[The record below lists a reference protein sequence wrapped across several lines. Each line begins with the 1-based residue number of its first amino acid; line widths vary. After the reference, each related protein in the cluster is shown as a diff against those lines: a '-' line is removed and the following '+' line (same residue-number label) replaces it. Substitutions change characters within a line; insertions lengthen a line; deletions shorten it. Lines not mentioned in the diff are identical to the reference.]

1 MRGNYGKYTIKCG
14 NLPLYLKVK
23 YMYDCII
30 IGTGAAGVSAA
41 LTLKA
46 LNKNFI
52 IIGNGQLSAKIRAAE
67 KIKNYPGLPCVSG
80 DEMGE
85 IFQKQ
90 LKDAE
95 ISITDGK
102 VTGVYPSED
111 GCFVQCG
118 SESYEAKTVI
128 LATGVEVIKP
138 VKGEAEFLGRGV
150 SYCAVCDGFLYKGK
164 KIAVF
169 LEGSEELSDLQLLT
183 QYAATIHL
191 FTHKKDI
198 EFNAPNVVRESGA
211 ISEIVGG
218 MRVDGVISGGKKI
231 EVDGVFMLKSAV
243 AADSLVHG
251 LKTEGGSVTV
261 DRQGRTNLARVFAA
275 GDCTGRPYQYAKA
288 VGEGNVC
295 AYSVNDYLN
304 ALKK

>member
-1 MRGNYGKYTIKCG
+1 
-14 NLPLYLKVK
+14 
-23 YMYDCII
+23 MYDCII

-52 IIGNGQLSAKIRAAE
+52 IIGNSRLSAKIRAAE
-67 KIKNYPGLPCVSG
+67 KIKNYPGMPNVSG

-95 ISITDGK
+95 ISVTEGK
-102 VTGVYPSED
+102 VTGVYVTED
-111 GCFVQCG
+111 CCFVQCG
-118 SESYEAKTVI
+118 SENYEAKAVI

-138 VKGEAEFLGRGV
+138 VKGETEFLGKGV
-150 SYCAVCDGFLYKGK
+150 SYCAVCDGFLYKDK

-169 LEGSEELSDLQLLT
+169 LEGGEELADLQLLA

-198 EFNAPNVVRESGA
+198 DFNAPNVVRESGS
-211 ISEIVGG
+211 INEIVGG
-218 MRVDGVISGGKKI
+218 KRVEGVISGGKKI

-251 LKTEGGSVTV
+251 LKTDGGSVIV
-261 DRQGRTNLARVFAA
+261 DRQGRTNLNGVFAA

-295 AYSVNDYLN
+295 AYSVNNYLS
-304 ALKK
+304 ALNK